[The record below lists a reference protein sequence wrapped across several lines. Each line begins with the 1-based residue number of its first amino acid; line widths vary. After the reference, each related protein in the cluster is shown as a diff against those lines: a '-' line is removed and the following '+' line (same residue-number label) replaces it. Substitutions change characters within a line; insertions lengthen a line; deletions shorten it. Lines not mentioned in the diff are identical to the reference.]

1 MARPRSR
8 PARADPATIQQPPM
22 HAQLLRK
29 GDDVV
34 ALLQPLNGVPAGT
47 PLETCPHVSWPLAT
61 PSWCQVCQF
70 AVSQS
75 RGSVQAYAYV
85 RSIRPPEA
93 LRFVG
98 GSTGPRQ
105 KVPRHLGDCRLIFQ
119 VLIEVNCAGRK
130 DEG

>member
-1 MARPRSR
+1 MDAEGKP
-8 PARADPATIQQPPM
+8 
-22 HAQLLRK
+22 
-29 GDDVV
+29 
-34 ALLQPLNGVPAGT
+34 GT
-47 PLETCPHVSWPLAT
+47 LFFQFDSL
-61 PSWCQVCQF
+61 F
-70 AVSQS
+70 AVQNETGGRS
-75 RGSVQAYAYV
+75 YAYV

-93 LRFVG
+93 LRFIG

>member
-1 MARPRSR
+1 VLVIAFGFPKTFIFEALSR
-8 PARADPATIQQPPM
+8 FHWLQSFLLGLLFPVLSDTKL
-22 HAQLLRK
+22 AQW
-29 GDDVV
+29 
-34 ALLQPLNGVPAGT
+34 N
-47 PLETCPHVSWPLAT
+47 
-61 PSWCQVCQF
+61 
-70 AVSQS
+70 
-75 RGSVQAYAYV
+75 AYV